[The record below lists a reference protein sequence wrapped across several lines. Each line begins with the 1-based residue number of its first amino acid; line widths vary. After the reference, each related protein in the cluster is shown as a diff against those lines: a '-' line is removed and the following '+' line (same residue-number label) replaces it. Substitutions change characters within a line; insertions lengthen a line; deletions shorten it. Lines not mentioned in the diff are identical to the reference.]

1 MHSLIGFLA
10 MSSHRK
16 EIALRHFELALES
29 NPENKTYAQ
38 FCVSLAKGA
47 PLESGEF
54 TGENI
59 PLKAISFLI
68 SGYSQFNQRDFD
80 SAK

>member
-1 MHSLIGFLA
+1 MNSR
-10 MSSHRK
+10 RK
-16 EIALRHFELALES
+16 ETALRHFELALES
-29 NPENKTYAQ
+29 NPENKIYAQ
-38 FCVSLAKGA
+38 FCISLAKGA
-47 PLESGEF
+47 PLESGF
-54 TGENI
+54 SCDENI